1 MMLLSPN
8 STISLYLLWKCIE
21 SLYSIANTNGY
32 IKYPKALIIL
42 IYSISTAQLF
52 YSTILNPKSMRQSYM
67 RFIERVTENRLNSIN
82 RVVLDVFGT
91 EASIG
96 YENFFP
102 DLNLEFMSKRFQ
114 ETIFNWLL

>member
-1 MMLLSPN
+1 
-8 STISLYLLWKCIE
+8 
-21 SLYSIANTNGY
+21 
-32 IKYPKALIIL
+32 
-42 IYSISTAQLF
+42 
-52 YSTILNPKSMRQSYM
+52 M
-67 RFIERVTENRLNSIN
+67 RFIERVTENRLNSVN

-91 EASIG
+91 GASIG